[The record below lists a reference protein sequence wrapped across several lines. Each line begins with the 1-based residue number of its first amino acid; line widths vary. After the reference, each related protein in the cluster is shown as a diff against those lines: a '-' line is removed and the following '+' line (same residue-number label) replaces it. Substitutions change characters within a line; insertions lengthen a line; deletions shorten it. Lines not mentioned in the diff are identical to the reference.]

1 MSSINEKDEQGSV
14 EVSHNEVKDPVVL
27 GNRDLMND
35 AFDGENQEH
44 QEGVWASA
52 KAHPWA
58 CFWAFIMC
66 FTIVS
71 ELESE
76 SCARVFGGTQ
86 LTPSRLWNPLIC
98 S

>member
-1 MSSINEKDEQGSV
+1 MSSIKEKDEHGSV
-14 EVSHNEVKDPVVL
+14 EVQHNEVHGSEILVNK
-27 GNRDLMND
+27 DLMND

-44 QEGVWASA
+44 EEGVWASA

-71 ELESE
+71 
-76 SCARVFGGTQ
+76 
-86 LTPSRLWNPLIC
+86 
-98 S
+98 